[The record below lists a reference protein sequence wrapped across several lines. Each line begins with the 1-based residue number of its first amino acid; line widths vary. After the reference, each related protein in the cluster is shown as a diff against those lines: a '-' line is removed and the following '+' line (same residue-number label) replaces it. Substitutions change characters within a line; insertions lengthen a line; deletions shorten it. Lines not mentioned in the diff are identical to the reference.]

1 MTMYALMLFLH
12 VIGSVIWVG
21 GMFLMHFAVRPS
33 AVQQLEPQQR
43 LPLLAAILGRFF
55 VWVAASVLVVLAS
68 GLAMIFGAGGFA
80 VVHASVHLMFVVGLA
95 MSAIYGYIRF
105 VPFVRLRAAVQGRD
119 WPTAARHMDRIRILV
134 GVNLILGVLT
144 IGIATLGR
152 AVM

>member
-1 MTMYALMLFLH
+1 MRLYALMLFLH

-33 AVQQLEPQQR
+33 AAQLLEPPQR

-55 VWVAASVLVVLAS
+55 AWVAASVLVVLAS
-68 GLAMIFGAGGFA
+68 GLAMIFGAGGVA
-80 VVHASVHLMFVVGLA
+80 VMHASVHLMFVVGVA
-95 MSAIYGYIRF
+95 MMAIYGYLRF
-105 VPFVRLRAAVQGRD
+105 VPFVRLRAAVQDKD
-119 WPTAARHMDRIRILV
+119 WPRAARSMDRIRALV

-152 AVM
+152 AML